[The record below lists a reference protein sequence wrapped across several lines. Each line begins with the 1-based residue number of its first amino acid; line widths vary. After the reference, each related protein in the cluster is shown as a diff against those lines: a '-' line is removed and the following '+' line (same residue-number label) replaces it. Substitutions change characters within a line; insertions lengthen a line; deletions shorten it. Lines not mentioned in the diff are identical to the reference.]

1 MVGKTPISK
10 WRENNHC
17 NLQLNFCL
25 CMYHISIQITWEVY
39 EKYMI
44 SVRLEVNQESSWHG
58 KEWCPRKIIFISILK
73 MLEINFH
80 QKTQRKP
87 QSKRNM
93 TWSFYENLRKIH
105 ENTSQTNTDF
115 SWLCCYLRKHISH
128 AASAYPKN
136 RVYKWKQHL
145 IQTMGPFTNRRIKIQ

>member
-1 MVGKTPISK
+1 MMRKQPLQPSTEFLPLHASYQHP
-10 WRENNHC
+10 NN
-17 NLQLNFCL
+17 
-25 CMYHISIQITWEVY
+25 MRSVWKV
-39 EKYMI
+39 YMI
-44 SVRLEVNQESSWHG
+44 SVRLEVNQESSWHR

-145 IQTMGPFTNRRIKIQ
+145 IQTMGPFTNLRIKIQ